1 MLSRTLSFKSSWLST
16 KRILRAKR
24 RWSPASLIA
33 QLVGGDVLDDLVDD
47 DGLRGAVDLEDDGL
61 GVGVG
66 RVGARLAEAEGPE
79 LVAHRRG
86 DGAHGGPGHPSAGG
100 EGSEGE
106 EVAVCQTL
114 KDPNFA
120 PFIQQNQ
127 SGRKQMRQEIHFF
140 VNRYKSMSILR
151 GVGREAL
158 TVSYLVGVL
167 ESRFLSVAYKRIRP
181 LYLSDFIA
189 ILSRCK
195 DKQTYLTTTKNWK
208 DKHSEQTKL
217 KGSLC
222 LK

>member
-1 MLSRTLSFKSSWLST
+1 M
-16 KRILRAKR
+16 LRAKR

-47 DGLRGAVDLEDDGL
+47 DGLRGAIDLEDDGL

-127 SGRKQMRQEIHFF
+127 SGRKQLRQEIHFF

-151 GVGREAL
+151 GVGEGGTYRI
-158 TVSYLVGVL
+158 VSRWCLG
-167 ESRFLSVAYKRIRP
+167 EPFPFSRIQ
-181 LYLSDFIA
+181 
-189 ILSRCK
+189 K
-195 DKQTYLTTTKNWK
+195 DKTFVFERFYRN
-208 DKHSEQTKL
+208 SEPL
-217 KGSLC
+217 
-222 LK
+222 